1 MTKPLA
7 QVLLAPQSVAIIG
20 QSNDATKTAGRPLK
34 YLRQAGY
41 AGRIYPI
48 NPRRD
53 EVLGERAWPSLAELP
68 ELPEHAY
75 IVASTDATM
84 EAIEE
89 CARLGVPVVT
99 ALANGFSET
108 GAEGT
113 AREARI
119 KAIIKETGTRL
130 VGPSSLGVVDLRHKA
145 FMTANAAF
153 DEPDLPVG
161 RIFAASHSGG
171 MIGTFLSRGKARGIH
186 FAGLVSVGNEVDL
199 SIGEI
204 CAATLDDPGIDG
216 YVLFLETMR
225 KAETLRAFAL
235 EAAKRGK
242 PVLAY
247 KLGRSAAARELAVSH
262 TGALAGEDDIAGM
275 FLAECGIA
283 RVDTLEGLIEG
294 FPLLAR
300 VPTHA
305 KGARPPAVAVVT
317 TTAGGATMVID
328 PLSVRG
334 IAVAPPT
341 PQTLARLKEATG
353 VDVAPARLIDL
364 TLAGAQYKVMKAA
377 LDVLTTA
384 PEYDLVIVVV
394 GSSARFYPDLA
405 VKPIIDSAGAAKP
418 IAAFLVPEAPDA
430 LKRLAAAGV
439 PNFHTPESCAD
450 AVAAALQ
457 RRAPRPTEVRAGQP
471 SGAGRMLDELE
482 AYELFDKLGVP
493 HAPSVALDAAIT
505 KAPALPFGY
514 PVVVKALSE
523 KIAHKSDV
531 GGVVLNVR
539 DDAALLAA
547 IAKIRQAT
555 NVDRVLVQP
564 MISGLGEVLIG
575 YRIDR
580 DVGPTVMLAAGGVLA
595 EILRDRSIRLAP
607 VDLDEAKAMIGEVV
621 ALKALAG
628 YRGKEPGDLEALAQA
643 LVSLSRL
650 AVHNGPAVADAEIN
664 PLIVR
669 PKGQGV
675 VAVDALVKLL

>member
-7 QVLLAPQSVAIIG
+7 QVLLAPKSVAIIG

-53 EVLGERAWPSLAELP
+53 EVLGERVWPSLAALP
-68 ELPEHAY
+68 EVPEHAY
-75 IVASTDATM
+75 IVASTEATM

-89 CARLGVPVVT
+89 CGRIGVPVVT
-99 ALANGFSET
+99 ALASGFSET

-119 KAIIKETGTRL
+119 RKILQASGTRL
-130 VGPSSLGVVDLRHKA
+130 VGPSSLGVVDLRHKT
-145 FMTANAAF
+145 FLTANAAF

-204 CAATLDDPGIDG
+204 CHATLDDPGIDG

-235 EAAKRGK
+235 EAAKRHK

-300 VPTHA
+300 VPA
-305 KGARPPAVAVVT
+305 PARGGRRPSVAVVT
-317 TTAGGATMVID
+317 TTAGGATMVVD
-328 PLSVRG
+328 PLSIRG
-334 IAVAPPT
+334 IAVEPPT
-341 PQTLARLKEATG
+341 PQTLARIKAATD
-353 VDVAPARLIDL
+353 VDVVPARLIDL
-364 TLAGAQYKVMKAA
+364 TLAGAQYKVMKGA

-384 PEYDLVIVVV
+384 PEFDLVVVVV

-405 VKPIIDSAGAAKP
+405 VKPIVDCAGAGKP

-430 LKRLAAAGV
+430 LARLAAAGV
-439 PNFHTPESCAD
+439 PGFHTPEACAD

-457 RRAPRPTEVRAGQP
+457 RRAPRPVEVRTGQP
-471 SGAGRMLDELE
+471 SSDGTMLDELQ
-482 AYELFDKLGVP
+482 AYALLDRVGVARAASIAFDCNAKP
-493 HAPSVALDAAIT
+493 
-505 KAPALPFGY
+505 PALPFAY
-514 PVVVKALSE
+514 PVVVKALSD
-523 KIAHKSDV
+523 KIAHKSDI

-539 DDAALLAA
+539 DEAALTAA
-547 IAKIRQAT
+547 ITKIQKSTAA
-555 NVDRVLVQP
+555 DRILVQP
-564 MISGLGEVLIG
+564 MVAGLAEVLIG
-575 YRIDR
+575 YRIDS
-580 DVGPTVMLAAGGVLA
+580 DVGPVVMLAAGGILA
-595 EILRDRSIRLAP
+595 EIHRDRSLRLAP
-607 VDLDEAKAMIGEVV
+607 IDLMEARAMIGEVA

-628 YRGKEPGDLEALAQA
+628 YRGRPAGDLDALAAA
-643 LVSLSRL
+643 LVALSRL
-650 AVHNGPAVADAEIN
+650 AVVDGPAVAEAEVN
-664 PLIVR
+664 PLIVK
-669 PKGQGV
+669 PAGEGV
-675 VAVDALVKLL
+675 IAVDALVKLA

>member
-7 QVLLAPQSVAIIG
+7 QVLLAPKSVAIIG

-53 EVLGERAWPSLAELP
+53 EVLGERAWPSLAALP
-68 ELPEHAY
+68 EVPEHAY
-75 IVASTDATM
+75 IVASTEATM

-89 CARLGVPVVT
+89 CGRIGVPVVT
-99 ALANGFSET
+99 ALASGFSET

-119 KAIIKETGTRL
+119 RKILQASGTRL
-130 VGPSSLGVVDLRHKA
+130 VGPSSLGVVDLRHKT
-145 FMTANAAF
+145 FLTANAAF

-204 CAATLDDPGIDG
+204 CHATLDDPGIDG

-235 EAAKRGK
+235 EAAKRHK

-300 VPTHA
+300 VPA
-305 KGARPPAVAVVT
+305 PARGGRRPSVAVVT
-317 TTAGGATMVID
+317 TTAGGATMVVD
-328 PLSVRG
+328 PLSIRG
-334 IAVAPPT
+334 IAVEPPT
-341 PQTLARLKEATG
+341 PQTLARIKAATD
-353 VDVAPARLIDL
+353 VDVVPARLIDL
-364 TLAGAQYKVMKAA
+364 TLAGAQYKVMKGA

-384 PEYDLVIVVV
+384 PEFDLVVVVV

-405 VKPIIDSAGAAKP
+405 VKPIVDCAGAGKP

-430 LKRLAAAGV
+430 LARLAAAGV
-439 PNFHTPESCAD
+439 PGFHTPEACAD

-457 RRAPRPTEVRAGQP
+457 RRAPRPVEVRTGQP
-471 SGAGRMLDELE
+471 SSDGTMLDELQ
-482 AYELFDKLGVP
+482 AYALLDRVGVARAASIAFDCNAKP
-493 HAPSVALDAAIT
+493 
-505 KAPALPFGY
+505 PALPFAY
-514 PVVVKALSE
+514 PVVVKALSD
-523 KIAHKSDV
+523 KIAHKSDI

-539 DDAALLAA
+539 DEAALTAA
-547 IAKIRQAT
+547 ITKIQKSTAA
-555 NVDRVLVQP
+555 DRILVQP
-564 MISGLGEVLIG
+564 MVAGLAEVLIG
-575 YRIDR
+575 YRIDS
-580 DVGPTVMLAAGGVLA
+580 DVGPVVMLAAGGILA
-595 EILRDRSIRLAP
+595 EIHRDRSLRLAP
-607 VDLDEAKAMIGEVV
+607 IDLMEARAMIGEVA

-628 YRGKEPGDLEALAQA
+628 YRGRPAGDLDALAAA
-643 LVSLSRL
+643 LVALSRL
-650 AVHNGPAVADAEIN
+650 AVVDGPAVAEAEVN
-664 PLIVR
+664 PLIVK
-669 PKGQGV
+669 PAGEGV
-675 VAVDALVKLL
+675 IAVDALVKLA

>member
-1 MTKPLA
+1 MKKPLS

-41 AGRIYPI
+41 AGRVYPI

-53 EVLGERAWPSLAELP
+53 EVLGEHAWPSLADLP
-68 ELPEHAY
+68 EVPDHAY
-75 IVASTDATM
+75 IVASTEATM

-89 CARLGVPVVT
+89 CGRIGVPVVT

-108 GAEGT
+108 GAEGIERERRIREVC
-113 AREARI
+113 ARS
-119 KAIIKETGTRL
+119 GTRL
-130 VGPSSLGVVDLRHKA
+130 VGPSSLGVVDLRHKT
-145 FMTANAAF
+145 FLTANAAF

-204 CAATLDDPGIDG
+204 CQATLDDPGIDG

-225 KAETLRAFAL
+225 KAGALRAFAL

-242 PVLAY
+242 PILAF

-283 RVDTLEGLIEG
+283 RIDTLEGLIEG

-300 VPTHA
+300 VPVPA
-305 KGARPPAVAVVT
+305 RGARRPTVAVMT
-317 TTAGGATMVID
+317 TTAGGATMVVD
-328 PLSVRG
+328 PLATRG
-334 IAVAPPT
+334 VAVEPPT
-341 PQTLARLKEATG
+341 PQTLARIKAVTD
-353 VDVAPARLIDL
+353 VDVTPARLIDL
-364 TLAGAQYKVMKAA
+364 TLAGAQYKVMKGA

-384 PEYDLVIVVV
+384 PEFDLVVVVV

-405 VKPIIDSAGAAKP
+405 VKPIVDSAGAGKP

-430 LKRLAAAGV
+430 LARLAAAGV
-439 PNFHTPESCAD
+439 PNFHTPEACAD

-457 RRAPRPTEVRAGQP
+457 RRAPRRIEVRAANV
-471 SGAGRMLDELE
+471 SGADRMLDELE
-482 AYELFDKLGVP
+482 AYALLHRVGVP
-493 HAPSVALDAAIT
+493 HAQSIALASSIAQ
-505 KAPALPFGY
+505 APALPFSF
-514 PVVVKALSE
+514 PVAVKALSE
-523 KIAHKSDV
+523 TIAHKSDV

-539 DDAALLAA
+539 DGDALLAA
-547 IAKIRQAT
+547 VAKIRQVT

-564 MISGLGEVLIG
+564 MVSGIGEVLIG
-575 YRIDR
+575 YRLDA
-580 DVGPTVMLAAGGVLA
+580 DAGPLVMLAAGGILA
-595 EILRDRSIRLAP
+595 EIHRDRSLRLAP
-607 VDLDEAKAMIGEVV
+607 VDLAEARVMIGEVA

-628 YRGKEPGDLEALAQA
+628 YRGRPAGDLDALAQA
-643 LVSLSRL
+643 LVSLSQL
-650 AVHNGPAVADAEIN
+650 AVQDGPTVAEAEVN
-664 PLIVR
+664 PLIVK
-669 PKGQGV
+669 PKGEGV
-675 VAVDALVKLL
+675 IAVDALVRLA

>member
-1 MTKPLA
+1 MKSLA

-53 EVLGERAWPSLAELP
+53 EVLGERAWPSLAQLP
-68 ELPEHAY
+68 ERPEHAY

-119 KAIIKETGTRL
+119 RKIIQETGTRL

-171 MIGTFLSRGKARGIH
+171 MIGTFLSRGKARGVH

-300 VPTHA
+300 VPA
-305 KGARPPAVAVVT
+305 PARGARPPAVAVVT

-334 IAVAPPT
+334 IEVRQPT

-384 PEYDLVIVVV
+384 PEYDLVIVTV

-405 VKPIIDSAGAAKP
+405 VKPIIDSASAQKP

-430 LKRLAAAGV
+430 LGRLAAAGV
-439 PNFHTPESCAD
+439 PNFHTPEACAD
-450 AVAAALQ
+450 AVAAALR
-457 RRAPRPTEVRAGQP
+457 RRAPRPTEVRTGPA

-482 AYELFDKLGVP
+482 AYGLFDKLGVP
-493 HAPSVALDAAIT
+493 HAPSVALDASIA
-505 KAPALPFGY
+505 KAPALPFAY

-539 DDAALLAA
+539 DEAALVAA
-547 IAKIRQAT
+547 VGKIRQAT

-564 MISGLGEVLIG
+564 MVAGLGEVLIG

-595 EILRDRSIRLAP
+595 EIMRDRSIRLAP
-607 VDLDEAKAMIGEVV
+607 VDLAEAKAMIGEVA

-650 AVHNGPAVADAEIN
+650 AIHDGPAVADAEIN

-675 VAVDALVKLL
+675 VAVDALVKLA